1 MTNGTWKIA
10 RNRGNAQLPLIIV
23 IALALALVLL
33 GKAQTSLFDRA
44 RVTVTDFMAPALED
58 ARAPVQNFDNWVG
71 SLGDVLDVYKENLRL
86 KQENARLRQWHSAA
100 VMLDER
106 VKHYQGLL
114 HAVPDPA
121 MESVLARVI
130 GRSSHPFLETLILDA
145 GKAANVKPGQAVVDA
160 RGMIGRIF
168 LAGQRTSW
176 VIQLTDLNSRIPVS
190 ILPGNVQ
197 AIMAGDNSA
206 DPVLDTLSRDVML
219 KPGTEVVSS
228 GDGGLIPQGLPIGT
242 VISEGGVYRVM
253 LFAPASTSQDVEIL
267 NFKTAPESP
276 PAASPG
282 DLPVT
287 AAGLAP
293 AAPPASP
300 DPVARPAL
308 SPQPQAEATPARPA
322 ATGHE

>member
-1 MTNGTWKIA
+1 MANGTWKIA
-10 RNRGNAQLPLIIV
+10 RRGNAQLPLIIV

-33 GKAQTSLFDRA
+33 GKAQSSLFDRA
-44 RVTVTDFMAPALED
+44 RVDVTDVMAPALE
-58 ARAPVQNFDNWVG
+58 AVRAPVQGFDRWVN
-71 SLGDVLDVYKENLRL
+71 SLGDVLDVYKENLLL

-100 VMLDER
+100 IMLDER

-114 HAVPDPA
+114 HAAPDPA
-121 MESVLARVI
+121 MDAVLAPVI
-130 GRSSHPFLETLILDA
+130 GHSNHPFLETLILDA
-145 GKAANVKPGQAVVDA
+145 GKTANVKPGQAVVDA

-168 LAGQRTSW
+168 LTGQRTSW

-190 ILPGNVQ
+190 IMPGNVQ

-206 DPVLDTLSRDVML
+206 DPVLDALSQDVTL
-219 KPGTEVVSS
+219 KPGAEVVSS
-228 GDGGLIPQGLPIGT
+228 GDGGLVPHGLPIGT

-253 LFAPASTSQDVEIL
+253 LFAPASASQDVEIL

-276 PAASPG
+276 PAPSPG
-282 DLPVT
+282 DLPAT

-300 DPVARPAL
+300 DPTPRPADAP
-308 SPQPQAEATPARPA
+308 S
-322 ATGHE
+322 GHE